1 MGAARRRDPVRSG
14 LSRRRAGAIR
24 RAAQSGRAAGG
35 RSPRLARTDHDCA
48 DPRREC
54 SQAWRGGGSGSGTR
68 RDGGQARGGTSCG
81 FGCRQRPRL
90 QRDADPAS
98 SAQGRRLWSG
108 QHSAAARRLFRIGRI
123 ADNRARR
130 RTRADDCSRDPAS
143 RAARAVDGARERRR
157 TGGLM
162 IRALVVD
169 DEEPARERLG
179 RLLSGCGV
187 EVVAEAADG
196 HEALTRIDEL
206 APDLV
211 FLDIQMPGLS
221 GLDVARNLRPP
232 RPRVVFCTA
241 FDRFAIDAFE
251 HHAVDYLLK
260 PVNRDRLAR
269 TVTRVSD
276 EIQEQRRLARE
287 QDEAVRTQA
296 RLLPTSA
303 PSVPGLDCAGACRP
317 AHGVSGDYYDFLTL
331 GPTRVGVALGDVSG
345 KGTFAGLLGAALQ
358 ARLQTLASRGS
369 GEPARLLEELNRL
382 TVGTMEGNRF

>member
-1 MGAARRRDPVRSG
+1 
-14 LSRRRAGAIR
+14 
-24 RAAQSGRAAGG
+24 
-35 RSPRLARTDHDCA
+35 
-48 DPRREC
+48 
-54 SQAWRGGGSGSGTR
+54 
-68 RDGGQARGGTSCG
+68 
-81 FGCRQRPRL
+81 
-90 QRDADPAS
+90 
-98 SAQGRRLWSG
+98 
-108 QHSAAARRLFRIGRI
+108 
-123 ADNRARR
+123 
-130 RTRADDCSRDPAS
+130 
-143 RAARAVDGARERRR
+143 
-157 TGGLM
+157 M

-187 EVVAEAADG
+187 DVVAQAADG
-196 HEALTRIDEL
+196 QEALSRIDEL

-221 GLDVARNLRPP
+221 GLDVAASLRPP

-303 PSVPGLDCAGACRP
+303 PSVLGLDCAGACRP

-382 TVGTMEGNRF
+382 TVGTMEGNRFATLYLAVYDGQHQTLAYASAGHPPALLVRPDRSVHELGGTGPAIGWSATATFDQRVVAVGPGDLLVISSDGITEASDPTGRLYGLEALSQAVGSVADRPSSDVVSYVLADVERFGGGQPAEDDRTLVVAKVL